1 MNIEKAIA
9 SFAFEGTPFYSE
21 PFGCGLINRTY
32 AVYCK
37 FENDP
42 PIRYMM
48 QRINTHVFKDP
59 EGLMDNIVSV
69 TKFLQKQIAAEGG
82 DPNRGT
88 LNMTPTKDGKY
99 MYTDEEGGCWR
110 AYRFIEHAV
119 SYQSVENPEIFREA
133 ARAFGDFQKKLS
145 AFPADRLHETIPQ
158 FHDTAKRFRDF
169 TAAVE
174 RNTSGR
180 LALVEKEVAFIRARE
195 ADCSKIVDA
204 IAAGDVPLRVTHN
217 DTKLNNI
224 LMDPDTDRAVCILD
238 LDTIM
243 PGSALYDFGDSIRFG
258 ASSAAEDE
266 KDLSKVYMKLD
277 LFEKYVEGF
286 MEGVDGRL
294 TDGEKKLLAF
304 SAKLLTL
311 ECGMRFLT
319 DYLDGDVYFHTKY
332 ADHNLDRCR
341 TQLKLVA
348 DMEEKMADMEAIVA
362 KYC

>member
-1 MNIEKAIA
+1 MNIDLMISK
-9 SFAFEGTPFYSE
+9 FDFKGTPFYYE

-37 FENDP
+37 FETEP
-42 PIRYMM
+42 PIRYLV

-59 EGLMDNIVSV
+59 AGLMDNIVQV
-69 TKFLQKQIAAEGG
+69 TEFLRKQIIANGG
-82 DPNRGT
+82 NPDRET
-88 LNMTPTKDGKY
+88 LTVIPTKDGKNLY
-99 MYTDEEGGCWR
+99 IDEEGGCWR
-110 AYRFIEHAV
+110 AYDFIEHAV
-119 SYQSVENPEIFREA
+119 SYQTVEDPEMFCEA
-133 ARAFGDFQKKLS
+133 ARAFGDFQKKLAS
-145 AFPADRLHETIPQ
+145 FPAANLHDTIPQ

-169 TAAVE
+169 MAAVE
-174 RNTSGR
+174 KDSCGR
-180 LALVEKEVAFIRARE
+180 LASVEKEVAFIRARE
-195 ADCSKIVDA
+195 ADCSKVVNA
-204 IAAGDVPLRVTHN
+204 IANGEVPLRVTHN

-224 LMDPDTDRAVCILD
+224 MMDPDTNKAVCIVD

-266 KDLSKVYMKLD
+266 KDLDKVFMKLD
-277 LFEKYVEGF
+277 LFEAYTKGF
-286 MEGVDGRL
+286 LTGVCGNL
-294 TDGEKKLLAF
+294 TEGEKNLLAF

-319 DYLDGDVYFHTKY
+319 DYLEGDVYFHTKY
-332 ADHNLDRCR
+332 EDHNLDRAR

-348 DMEEKMADMEAIVA
+348 DMESKMAEMEAIVA